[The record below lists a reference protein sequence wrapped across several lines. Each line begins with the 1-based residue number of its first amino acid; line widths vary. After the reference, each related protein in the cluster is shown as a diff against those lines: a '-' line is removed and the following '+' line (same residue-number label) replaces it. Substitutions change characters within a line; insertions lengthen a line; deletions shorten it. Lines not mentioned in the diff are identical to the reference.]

1 MQSKASREAVV
12 SFIVTFFYCVST
24 HEQECLRSES
34 QWTNGMNVCVCVWP
48 RCGFERRSLRRD
60 LLVKIPIDTNF
71 RLFSKFSSLKWACEY
86 RELLLYIS
94 ITCLFHRFSNYSDK
108 SILRANEDSKTCDF
122 YYETEQQDQN
132 IHLRLLEWN
141 VEYLPFNTLTF
152 RLLHSLLLQ
161 AVINKNV

>member
-1 MQSKASREAVV
+1 MMDSLLEYYMIFFLICCFTLSRVMQSKASREAVV

-71 RLFSKFSSLKWACEY
+71 RLFSKFSSLK
-86 RELLLYIS
+86 
-94 ITCLFHRFSNYSDK
+94 
-108 SILRANEDSKTCDF
+108 
-122 YYETEQQDQN
+122 
-132 IHLRLLEWN
+132 
-141 VEYLPFNTLTF
+141 
-152 RLLHSLLLQ
+152 
-161 AVINKNV
+161 